1 MQGARSGMRHTRFVN
16 PKPIGIVVL
25 GAPGPRSYSGPDH
38 DSPLAAL
45 LIGLANPRTFEQA
58 QKKPAQ
64 GGLNYSEFRDPVARR
79 IAFSVGES
87 FMKV

>member
-45 LIGLANPRTFEQA
+45 LIGLANARTFEQA
-58 QKKPAQ
+58 QSPRKAGSTTRSFAIQ
-64 GGLNYSEFRDPVARR
+64 SLDGSL
-79 IAFSVGES
+79 SV
-87 FMKV
+87 